1 MNDFKIPRI
10 AFSDFFWERIGFG
23 KPLTSAQESACQA
36 LTDQADYK
44 TGSLA
49 EHDVWDVSALASAF
63 RPTSVCE
70 IGTFVGRSTYALAN
84 GMGAGLIWTCDASNA
99 LDLPSPGNATIIRQ
113 FKKTNSTAMLETAIA
128 EKMYFDLFY
137 IDGRITAQDCDL
149 MSEVSTLAGSIFV
162 LDDFEGVEKGVAN
175 ASILLNS
182 IASGCTLIY
191 PKPGRKTAV
200 LLPFSR
206 IRFVPQV

>member
-36 LTDQADYK
+36 LYDQADYK

-63 RPTSVCE
+63 RPATVCE
-70 IGTFVGRSTYALAN
+70 IGTFVGRSTYALAT

-99 LDLPSPGNATIIRQ
+99 LDLPSPGNAVTIRQ

-128 EKMYFDLFY
+128 EKQRFDLFY
-137 IDGRITAQDCDL
+137 VDGRITAQDCDL
-149 MSEVSTLAGSIFV
+149 IGECMNDRSIIV